1 MSNTEK
7 ESICIKAF
15 SGKHDEW
22 QVWSAKF
29 LARARRKGY
38 KEILTSD
45 VDVPEDEESFDKTT
59 EEGKRKKRLQELN
72 KIG

>member
-7 ESICIKAF
+7 ELICIKAF

-29 LARARRKGY
+29 LARAQRKGY
-38 KEILTSD
+38 KEILTGD
-45 VDVPEDEESFDKTT
+45 VDVPEDEELFDETT
-59 EEGKRKKRLQELN
+59 EEGKRKNRLMKLAT
-72 KIG
+72 KL